1 VVLVKRRI
9 VKQISRTER
18 VTMNGNFLSLMNVM
32 AIFRERENCRAKKEL
47 INQDLTETGQGD
59 RETR

>member
-1 VVLVKRRI
+1 